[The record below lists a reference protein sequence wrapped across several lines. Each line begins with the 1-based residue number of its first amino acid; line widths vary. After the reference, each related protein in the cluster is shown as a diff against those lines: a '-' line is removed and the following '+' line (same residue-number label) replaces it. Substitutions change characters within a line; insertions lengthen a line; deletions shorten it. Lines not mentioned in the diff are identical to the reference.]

1 MTDETMILKKLNA
14 LKREEFMKAIIAL
27 LEKFGYGGCSEYYPS
42 GIFTN
47 RCFIHANLPILG
59 FEEHASAISVIFQLF
74 QRDVE
79 VMDAEPLVKFVEEDN
94 MPSEIGIILT
104 TGKIMGGVAALTVMT
119 FHSHRFMLIDG
130 DELANMMI
138 KQGIEPENYAI
149 GD

>member
-14 LKREEFMKAIIAL
+14 LKRNEFMKVIITL
-27 LEKFGYGGCSEYYPS
+27 LERLGYGGCSEYYPN

-59 FEEHASAISVIFQLF
+59 FEENASAISVIFQLF

-79 VMDAEPLVKFVEEDN
+79 VMDAEPLIKFVEDDN
-94 MPSEIGIILT
+94 MPSEIGIFLT
-104 TGKIMGGVAALTVMT
+104 TGKITGGVAALTVMP
-119 FHSHRFMLIDG
+119 FHSHRFMLIEG
-130 DELANMMI
+130 DELMKLI
-138 KQGIEPENYAI
+138 LKYGIEPEDCVI

>member
-1 MTDETMILKKLNA
+1 MTDETMITKKLNA
-14 LKREEFMKAIIAL
+14 LKRDEFMKAIIAL
-27 LEKFGYGGCSEYYPS
+27 LEKLGYGGCSEYYPN

-59 FEEHASAISVIFQLF
+59 FEESASAISVIFQIF

-79 VMDAEPLVKFVEEDN
+79 VMDVEPFVKFVEEDN
-94 MPSEIGIILT
+94 MPSEIGVILT

-130 DELANMMI
+130 DDLVTMI
-138 KQGIEPENYAI
+138 LKQCIEPENYVK